1 MPKSPKR
8 QKIKYKDK
16 YKAYVYPIHNGV
28 EYWRFWEDKSEI
40 VYVLDP
46 EDDHVLATYHKVARL
61 NDPKQAALAER
72 YFSESDMEVYV
83 PLPENRVEERLAVAY
98 TADLMYNLFMTYTKE
113 GGNAMTAEQM
123 AYRIEEEIELCSIA
137 HKNLPIITE
146 QLDTFRKEP
155 LCRHIYQ
162 FFIVNSFIRKRD
174 SMSVKY
180 VSELFDVSYQE
191 ALDAFRVIESK
202 GYAESIQVP
211 ESESHKGAFF
221 KLKIDLSKYREYIP
235 SETKGDTQSSFT
247 SHGIVISVKKGSKSI
262 QKI

>member
-1 MPKSPKR
+1 MSRTPKR

-16 YKAYVYPIHNGV
+16 YKAYVYPIPNGV
-28 EYWRFWEDKSEI
+28 EYWRFWDDKSEI
-40 VYVLDP
+40 VYVLNP
-46 EDDHVLATYHKVARL
+46 EDDHVIATYHKVLRY

-98 TADLMYNLFMTYTKE
+98 TADLMYSLFMTYTKE

-123 AYRIEEEIELCSIA
+123 TYRIEEEIELCSIV

-162 FFIVNSFIRKRD
+162 FFVVNSFIRKRD

-180 VSELFDVSYQE
+180 VSELFDVTYQE
-191 ALDAFRVIESK
+191 ALDAFRLMESN
-202 GYAESIQVP
+202 GYVENIQVP

-221 KLKIDLSKYREYIP
+221 RLKTELSKYKNI
-235 SETKGDTQSSFT
+235 F
-247 SHGIVISVKKGSKSI
+247 
-262 QKI
+262 

>member
-1 MPKSPKR
+1 MSRTPKR
-8 QKIKYKDK
+8 QRIKYKDR
-16 YKAYVYPIHNGV
+16 YKAYVYPIPNGV
-28 EYWRFWEDKSEI
+28 EYWRFWDDKPEI

-46 EDDHVLATYHKVARL
+46 EDDHVLATFHKVPRYR
-61 NDPKQAALAER
+61 DPKQAALAER
-72 YFSESDMEVYV
+72 YFSARYMEIYV
-83 PLPENRVEERLAVAY
+83 PIPEEKIEERLAVAY
-98 TADLMYNLFMTYTKE
+98 TADLMFSLFMTYLE
-113 GGNAMTAEQM
+113 GRGGAKTAEQM
-123 AYRIEEEIELCSIA
+123 VYRIEAEIELCSIA

-162 FFIVNSFIRKRD
+162 FCIVNSFVKKLD

-180 VSELFDVSYQE
+180 VSELFNVTYQE

-221 KLKIDLSKYREYIP
+221 RLKIDLSKYKNI
-235 SETKGDTQSSFT
+235 F
-247 SHGIVISVKKGSKSI
+247 
-262 QKI
+262 